1 MRNKYWK
8 KILSLALVL
17 IFAGQIKAVT
27 AFATGNENNML
38 TAEVN
43 YGEMDSSIEPEI
55 VEEVTSLRT
64 ANEKHFR
71 LSDGSYMVMQ
81 YLNAVHYKDS
91 DGKWKDIRNSLST
104 GAYRDQKAYI
114 LRAGDISKAFSAS
127 GNGNF
132 LFCVER
138 VGCALEI
145 CPIGKSIAFGGAEST
160 LPIGETV
167 EHEANQVY
175 KSGAIKGA
183 VSELAYENVFPE
195 ATLAYAN
202 AGYDTT
208 ESIVITS
215 RQDNYSYSFDMNL
228 SGLEIKSGEN
238 GDILF
243 NNSYGELQY
252 RMCAPYLVDFAGAV
266 SNAAGYRVT
275 KENEKLVLTIVADS
289 SWMNEKNRIYPVTLS
304 TLFECKPNEATV
316 PLSITHLP
324 QGSSNMSRGPE
335 EDLYFGYS
343 CSNAVNES
351 RICIGFDC
359 FPGLPDTAEIID
371 AKVRML
377 QTSYSEV
384 LCDEAEIGIYSAY
397 MTAANDNAKWLRG
410 LTWDSK
416 SSADNLISKTV
427 CSENTTDKLLIW
439 DITDYARQWHG
450 NGGTA
455 KAFVLQLEDVQ
466 KYSASHAMIITL
478 EGSRALDMPLLTVRY
493 SADLNEEPPAAEPE
507 ENSQRLYGDAA
518 GTVYIGD
525 GDEKIVL
532 ESTDLLMGNGG
543 SFSLSQVYKFD
554 SNEWTLSLY
563 ETLEKYSLGSS
574 DGIVYTD
581 GIGNEHI
588 YLPTGTDGVYLSTD
602 NESQILVTRET
613 GGEIFELTDGTGYKK
628 RFVNG
633 QLAEYTTPDGETLFV
648 VYNNSTGTDGENRNP
663 QSSENR
669 RIMQL
674 LTGYDITNEPFVLAE
689 FEYENDGT
697 LSRILCCG
705 EETRFEY
712 FDSGNGK
719 KLLSGISSSN
729 GTAVAYQYD
738 LRGLLNRASDL
749 IKQSGIGV
757 TYTDTGDVSRIFDF
771 TLELGGDTP
780 YPGNVITFSEEKQTD
795 MVEGSDMEEMFEQR
809 VPIESIFD
817 GNSSQ
822 TTPLL

>member
-8 KILSLALVL
+8 KLLSLALVL
-17 IFAGQIKAVT
+17 IFAGQITAVT
-27 AFATGNENNML
+27 AFATGDENNML

-71 LSDGSYMVMQ
+71 MSDGSYMVMQ

-91 DGKWKDIRNSLST
+91 DGKWQDIRNSLST
-104 GAYRDQKAYI
+104 GAYRAQKAYI

-132 LFCVER
+132 LFCVES
-138 VGCALEI
+138 VDCALEI
-145 CPIGKSIAFGGAEST
+145 CPIGKSIAFDGAEST

-228 SGLEIKSGEN
+228 AGLEIKSGEN

-304 TLFECKPNEATV
+304 ALFECKPNEATV
-316 PLSITHLP
+316 PSSITHLP
-324 QGSSNMSRGPE
+324 QGSPNMSRGPE

-351 RICIGFDC
+351 RICIGFDS
-359 FPGLPDTAEIID
+359 FPVLPATAEIID
-371 AKVRML
+371 AKVKL
-377 QTSYSEV
+377 FQTSYSEV
-384 LCDEAEIGIYSAY
+384 LCEEAEIGIYSAY
-397 MTAANDNAKWLRG
+397 MTASNDNAKWLRG

-416 SSADNLISKTV
+416 SSADNFISKTV
-427 CSENTTDKLLIW
+427 CSENTTDKFLTW
-439 DITDYARQWHG
+439 DITDYARQWWS
-450 NGGTA
+450 NGGAA

-466 KYSASHAMIITL
+466 KYSGSHAMIITL
-478 EGSRALDMPLLTVRY
+478 KGSRALDTPLLTVRY
-493 SADLNEEPPAAEPE
+493 RADFEEEPHIDEAE
-507 ENSQRLYGDAA
+507 ENCRQLFADAA

-525 GDEKIVL
+525 DARETVL
-532 ESTDLLMGNGG
+532 EGTDLLMGNGG
-543 SFSLSQVYKFD
+543 SFTLKQVYSFNSK
-554 SNEWTLSLY
+554 EWTLSLY
-563 ETLEKYSLGSS
+563 ETLEKYTLGSS
-574 DGIVYTD
+574 EGIVYTD
-581 GIGNEHI
+581 GNRIEHI
-588 YLPTGTDGVYLSTD
+588 YLSTGTDGAYLSTD
-602 NESQILVTRET
+602 NESQILVTRDR
-613 GGEIFELTDGTGYKK
+613 GEEIYELTDSSGCKK

-633 QLAEYTTPDGETLFV
+633 ILSEYTSPEGETLFI
-648 VYNNSTGTDGENRNP
+648 VYNNSFSTENDNRTP
-663 QSSENR
+663 LSSENR
-669 RIMQL
+669 QIVQL
-674 LTGYDITNEPFVLAE
+674 LTAHGTENSPFVLAE

-705 EETRFEY
+705 EETKFKY
-712 FDSGNGK
+712 TNSNTGK
-719 KLLSGISSSN
+719 KSLSGIEFSN
-729 GTAVAYQYD
+729 GTTVEYQYD
-738 LRGLLNRASDL
+738 LQGLLNRATDRL
-749 IKQSGIGV
+749 KQSGIGV

-771 TLELGGDTP
+771 TLELGGDAP
-780 YPGNVITFSEEKQTD
+780 YPENVITFSEEKQTD
-795 MVEGSDMEEMFEQR
+795 MGEGSDMEEMFGQG
-809 VPIESIFD
+809 VPFESLFD
-817 GNSSQ
+817 GNPSQ